1 MYWVAGSS
9 GDAGG
14 MIYVLYNSGFW
25 QEYPDN
31 WVEGMAERAG
41 HSPPAGLIE
50 PRRGFGD
57 RWVRLGGPNAEI
69 GWALQDETG
78 SDFGLLQALSNNAVI
93 LQFPEQSPVFM
104 PDRQKWVK

>member
-14 MIYVLYNSGFW
+14 MIYVLYNSGPW
-25 QEYPDN
+25 QEYRDN
-31 WVEGMAERAG
+31 WVEGMVERVG
-41 HSPPAGLIE
+41 YTPPSGLIE

-57 RWVRLGGPNAEI
+57 LWTQLGGPNAVI

-78 SDFGLLQALSNNAVI
+78 SDFGLLQSFPNNGVI
-93 LQFPEQSPVFM
+93 VQFPEQSPVFM
-104 PDRQKWVK
+104 PNGKNWVR